1 MTDARP
7 TGIADT
13 DVFITRAFNAPR
25 DLVWRFWTEPELVA
39 KWFGPSQVHSPVD
52 LIQIDMRVG
61 GTWNIIMVDNATGEH
76 YPVISEIT
84 EVVAPEYFKG
94 IEKGDPDK
102 GFAELMQLHVQFHDH
117 GEKTRVTLHQG
128 PFTTE
133 FRDMTAAGWEESFLK
148 MDAIFAEGTA

>member
-39 KWFGPSQVHSPVD
+39 QWFGPHAVHCPVD
-52 LIQIDMRVG
+52 KIQIDMRVG
-61 GTWNIIMVDNATGEH
+61 GTWNIIMVDNENGEH

-84 EVVAPEYFKG
+84 EVVKPEYFKG
-94 IEKGDPDK
+94 IEKGEVDK

-128 PFTTE
+128 PFTAE
-133 FRDMTAAGWEESFLK
+133 FRDLTIAGWEESFVK
-148 MDAIFAEGTA
+148 MDGLFAEGIR